1 MASRLNPCGPAQT
14 YVIGRVWACSC
25 AAGFPSPSAVSLDG
39 MGSPGGAGHSPAPRR
54 AQLTPTE
61 VLAFSVKPCVLRMR
75 KGRLVHKLN
84 AAPCRGAGGV
94 VERDMFISQR
104 CGAVRTSFSS
114 AGVLIQVSVH
124 GKI

>member
-1 MASRLNPCGPAQT
+1 
-14 YVIGRVWACSC
+14 
-25 AAGFPSPSAVSLDG
+25 
-39 MGSPGGAGHSPAPRR
+39 MGSLGGAGHSPAPRR

-61 VLAFSVKPCVLRMR
+61 VPAFSVKPCVLRMR

-94 VERDMFISQR
+94 VERDMFISQP